1 MMIERIFAL
10 PFSRRILLYGGASAL
25 LLFLYATLVYL
36 PRSARIA
43 EAQERVRSLE
53 EARGKFR
60 SSQQGLDKAKA
71 EVQEVERQFEQTKS
85 QLPEQKEIPEL
96 LRQVSD
102 LSQDSGLDIV
112 SFRQKPEV
120 LSSLHAE
127 VPIELAVRGSY
138 RQIVTFFEKI
148 HRLERV
154 VNITDTDLKNAQ
166 LADGRMQIDARFAAT
181 TYRLLTAEELSRR
194 AKEQE
199 AITKKKGKTKKA
211 VS

>member
-1 MMIERIFAL
+1 MVEWIFAL
-10 PFSRRILLYGGASAL
+10 PLSRRILLYGGMSVL
-25 LLFLYATLVYL
+25 LLFLYAAFVYL

-43 EAQERVRSLE
+43 EAQERARSLE
-53 EARGKFR
+53 EARSKFR
-60 SSQQGLDKAKA
+60 SSQQDLDKAKA
-71 EVQEVERQFEQTKS
+71 ETQEVERQFEQTKS

-96 LRQVSD
+96 LRQVSE

-112 SFRQKPEV
+112 SFRQKPEM
-120 LSSLHAE
+120 LSSLYAE
-127 VPIELAVRGSY
+127 VPIEMAVRGSY
-138 RQIVTFFEKI
+138 RQIVSFFEKV

-154 VNITDTDLKNAQ
+154 VSITDTDLKNAQ
-166 LADGRMQIDARFAAT
+166 LADGRMQIDAMFSAT

-199 AITKKKGKTKKA
+199 AITTKKGKTKKE